1 MSQLREQLEEARE
14 TYLAARYPG
23 ELASQVLLVR
33 RDWWWKLMGTA
44 VAGAAAA
51 IVVAVLVREPALEER
66 PCCLAAPTRDDTS
79 VELRKGLGDFVQ
91 RECDPVRR
99 VSRGDTGSRP
109 AAGSFPAPTRL
120 KFGHFT
126 KARCRRYRGDGP
138 PRRPA
143 SPSGHPEETS
153 R

>member
-51 IVVAVLVREPALEER
+51 ILVAVLVREGIVRPTPKQRRAVLPMAQPKRPMFVVLPGLPQAPKSMTLAPALGDK
-66 PCCLAAPTRDDTS
+66 PVFLPSLPTFPSLLETLNEPDEAS
-79 VELRKGLGDFVQ
+79 ELIDQNPNATEAL
-91 RECDPVRR
+91 
-99 VSRGDTGSRP
+99 
-109 AAGSFPAPTRL
+109 
-120 KFGHFT
+120 
-126 KARCRRYRGDGP
+126 
-138 PRRPA
+138 
-143 SPSGHPEETS
+143 
-153 R
+153 